1 MDQIERITRMES
13 ILDQGEAAAAAL
25 DRALD
30 RWAALQEGLAELEA
44 YYSGGAWM
52 RDYADDEAGKL
63 PKDLKRGVLSE
74 DAVYDLLSDWDRLRL
89 RMAELGRG

>member
-1 MDQIERITRMES
+1 MDQIQRVAHMEA
-13 ILDQGEAAAAAL
+13 ILDQAEEAVSAL

-63 PKDLKRGVLSE
+63 PEGLKRGVLSE
-74 DAVYDLLSDWDRLRL
+74 DAVYDLLSDRDRLRL
-89 RMAELGRG
+89 RMTELGRD

>member
-1 MDQIERITRMES
+1 MDQIQRVAHMED
-13 ILDQGEAAAAAL
+13 ILDQAEEAVSAL

-63 PKDLKRGVLSE
+63 PEGLKRGVLSE
-74 DAVYDLLSDWDRLRL
+74 DAVYDLLSDRDRLRL
-89 RMAELGRG
+89 RMTELGRG